1 MRLSPLQLKP
11 SPSPTLSLF
20 LGTLLLLLAGLSA
33 RAQFLT
39 AEDFFHSGAQ
49 FFISNNIPLAKER
62 VKSGLQIYPKDDK
75 LQKLQQ
81 LLDQQQNQ
89 NSQSQSQDQQ
99 PPDQQKS
106 QSDQKNQQQQQ
117 QQQPQPSKSD
127 QEKQKEQEQQA
138 QKAAEQKKDQDQPD
152 KSEAQKAAEA
162 AAKQGSETNDLADA
176 KGTHPMTPQ
185 EAERLLNARKG
196 SEQYLAQ
203 KPNAKP
209 PNSRHPVKDW

>member
-1 MRLSPLQLKP
+1 MTIEISPIDTLRETIPDFAKDIRINLSSVLTPEGAP
-11 SPSPTLSLF
+11 DLS
-20 LGTLLLLLAGLSA
+20 
-33 RAQFLT
+33 
-39 AEDFFHSGAQ
+39 
-49 FFISNNIPLAKER
+49 
-62 VKSGLQIYPKDDK
+62 PKDDK

-176 KGTHPMTPQ
+176 KGNHPMTPQ

>member
-11 SPSPTLSLF
+11 SPSLSHF

-99 PPDQQKS
+99 QQDQQKS

-117 QQQPQPSKSD
+117 QQQQPSKAD
-127 QEKQKEQEQQA
+127 QEKQKEPEQQA
-138 QKAAEQKKDQDQPD
+138 QKAAEQKKDQDKPD

-162 AAKQGSETNDLADA
+162 AEKQGSETNDLADA
-176 KGTHPMTPQ
+176 KGAHPMTPQ
-185 EAERLLNARKG
+185 EAERLLNTRKG

-209 PNSRHPVKDW
+209 PNTRHPVKDW